1 MNSKVIEIPSKINTF
16 LNLLSKGIFINFSE
30 QKLMKIL
37 QHMNSPFTI
46 HRQATMDNIN
56 RKITLFRE
64 RQIKWTKEIEN
75 METKITDLIDSL
87 DLIEE
92 ARNEIKH

>member
-1 MNSKVIEIPSKINTF
+1 
-16 LNLLSKGIFINFSE
+16 
-30 QKLMKIL
+30 
-37 QHMNSPFTI
+37 
-46 HRQATMDNIN
+46 MDNIN